1 MDQINEAMA
10 EYLAAKAP
18 PRGRMT
24 FEEFL
29 AWCDDTT
36 WAEWVDGEVII
47 LSPAS
52 LRHQMIKKLLV
63 TAMDVFVQEY
73 RLGLVVDAPFLV
85 RLPERLR
92 RGREP
97 DIIFVRAG
105 RQHLFRETYFDGAPD
120 LVVEIVSPESAGR
133 DRQDKF
139 FEYEAAGVGEY
150 WLLDPDRQEAIFYR
164 LEAGGRYREIGV
176 ENGIYRSQVIPGFW
190 LKVEWLWQDPLPAAL
205 EVLREMGLLPK

>member
-1 MDQINEAMA
+1 MA

-18 PRGRMT
+18 PRERMS

-63 TAMDVFVQEY
+63 TVMDVFVQEY

-97 DIIFVRAG
+97 DIIFVRAEK
-105 RQHLFRETYFDGAPD
+105 QHLFREPYFDGAPD
-120 LVVEIVSPESAGR
+120 LVVEIVSPESAAR
-133 DRQDKF
+133 DRQEKF
-139 FEYEAAGVGEY
+139 HEYEAAGVGEY
-150 WLLDPDRQEAIFYR
+150 WLLDPDRQEACFYH
-164 LEAGGRYREIGV
+164 LDAGGRYREIAV
-176 ENGIYRSQVIPGFW
+176 ENGIYRSQAIPGFW
-190 LKVEWLWQDPLPAAL
+190 LKVRWLWQDPLPAAL
-205 EVLREMGLLPK
+205 EVLREIGVLSK